1 ARTLLI
7 TTHRG
12 VFMIDRYSE
21 QAANE
26 RTFLAWLR
34 AGIAIVAFGFLI
46 EKFKLF
52 AATAAKAT
60 NLDEPLR
67 LELEKF
73 SGSFSQ
79 GAGRWLTVLGIGFM
93 AIATVRFVRTA
104 RMLDDQKIHP
114 FGVFTDAGLSA
125 ILATLLAAISIYLV
139 FG

>member
-1 ARTLLI
+1 
-7 TTHRG
+7 
-12 VFMIDRYSE
+12 MIERYSD

-26 RTFLAWLR
+26 RTLLAWLR
-34 AGIAIVAFGFLI
+34 TGLAIVAFGFLI

-52 AATAAKAT
+52 AATAAKAA

-79 GAGRWLTVLGIGFM
+79 GAGRWLTVLGIGSM

-104 RMLDDQKIHP
+104 RLLDDQKYTRLGCSP
-114 FGVFTDAGLSA
+114 TQRSRPY
-125 ILATLLAAISIYLV
+125 SLV
-139 FG
+139 FLRRSASISCSDDPRGRG

>member
-1 ARTLLI
+1 
-7 TTHRG
+7 
-12 VFMIDRYSE
+12 MIDRYSE

-34 AGIAIVAFGFLI
+34 IGIAIVAFGFLI

-52 AATAAKAT
+52 AATAAEAT
-60 NLDEPLR
+60 HLDEPLR
-67 LELEKF
+67 LELENF
-73 SGSFSQ
+73 SGSFTQ

-114 FGVFTDAGLSA
+114 FGVFTDAALSA

>member
-1 ARTLLI
+1 
-7 TTHRG
+7 
-12 VFMIDRYSE
+12 MIDHYSE

-34 AGIAIVAFGFLI
+34 TGIAIVAFGFLI

-67 LELEKF
+67 LQLEKF

-79 GAGRWLTVLGIGFM
+79 GAGRWLTVLGISFM
-93 AIATVRFVRTA
+93 AIATVRFIRTA
-104 RMLDDQKIHP
+104 RMLDDQKMHP
-114 FGVFTDAGLSA
+114 FGVLTDVALSA
-125 ILATLLAAISIYLV
+125 ILAAFLAGISIYLV